1 SLDANREMVFRVGAY
16 GGNARTASKLGY
28 GNGLRQNTSSSW
40 GYANG
45 GVRAIPTYFY
55 EFGIGDMR
63 RDVTL
68 GLFEINAQDN
78 KQVITSVNMTDAKF
92 RRYWTNSHDQSQS
105 LGIDWPLLRYS
116 DILLLFAE
124 ADNELNGGPSAQAI
138 QALKDVR
145 TRAYG
150 GDEANIGTIP
160 TGKDEFFKA
169 IVKERLLEFGGEGI
183 RKYDLLRWN
192 LLETTLNETRDKLHR
207 FRLGE
212 EEYAHVPNR
221 VYYRLSPFTNSSAS
235 EETLSIDF
243 VGGTID
249 EAFYVPAPGGGSAP
263 APEGYTTINWR
274 DAVSNGYIYGIN
286 ESGAP
291 DGSGYAIHF
300 KRGQ

>member
-1 SLDANREMVFRVGAY
+1 
-16 GGNARTASKLGY
+16 
-28 GNGLRQNTSSSW
+28 TSSSW

-92 RRYWTNSHDQSQS
+92 RKYWTNIHDQSQS

-124 ADNELNGGPSAQAI
+124 ADNELNGGPSAEAI

-145 TRAYG
+145 VRAYD
-150 GDEANIGTIP
+150 GDEAGIGTIP
-160 TGKDEFFKA
+160 TDKEGFFQA

-192 LLETTLNETRDKLHR
+192 LLETTLNATREKLNA
-207 FRLGE
+207 FRHGQGQYE
-212 EEYAHVPNR
+212 QVPDR
-221 VYYRLSPFTNSSAS
+221 VYFKLSPFS
-235 EETLSIDF
+235 
-243 VGGTID
+243 
-249 EAFYVPAPGGGSAP
+249 
-263 APEGYTTINWR
+263 
-274 DAVSNGYIYGIN
+274 
-286 ESGAP
+286 
-291 DGSGYAIHF
+291 
-300 KRGQ
+300 